1 MEIIEKS
8 YNVPGYPASNVDSDL
23 QETSRDLHYETEY
36 VVIPMAKVE
45 IMITFLMIKMIKIMP
60 LCQR

>member
-8 YNVPGYPASNVDSDL
+8 YNVPGNPASNVDSGW
-23 QETSRDLHYETEY
+23 QETSCDLHYETEY

-45 IMITFLMIKMIKIMP
+45 MMITFLMIKMIKIIRTI
-60 LCQR
+60 L